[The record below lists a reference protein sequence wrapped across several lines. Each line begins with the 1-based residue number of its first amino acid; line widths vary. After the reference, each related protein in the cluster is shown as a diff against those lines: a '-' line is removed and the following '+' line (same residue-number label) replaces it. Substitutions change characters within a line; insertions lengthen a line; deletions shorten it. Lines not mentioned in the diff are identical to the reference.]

1 MHEVAVDP
9 EGVPLSA
16 GAFGIIKNDTLMR
29 LILDRR
35 PANYYE
41 ATLPGLHLPHSVC
54 FTKFL
59 LSPNEVM
66 RLHLRDA
73 SNYYYLLR
81 VPDARLPF
89 QGIGPPVNALWWEAG
104 CPDDWQEKD

>member
-1 MHEVAVDP
+1 M
-9 EGVPLSA
+9 
-16 GAFGIIKNDTLMR
+16 T
-29 LILDRR
+29 LDRW

-41 ATLPGLHLPHSVC
+41 ATLPGLHLPRSVC
-54 FTKFL
+54 FAKFL
-59 LSPNEVM
+59 LSPNEVL

-89 QGIGPPVNALWWEAG
+89 QGIGPPVNVFWWDVG
-104 CPDDWQEKD
+104 CPDDWQEKDIFNGGALLQPTFRAVLMGDINGVVI